1 MKVSLILPVWNEE
14 KTYGS
19 SSSDLH
25 LRLSDMD
32 SFFSRFSWDFELVV
46 GLDKSQDKSEEI
58 FKSYPFKK
66 LQLRL
71 IENKKHLGRAKT
83 IQHLLCHCQGNSA
96 VTLSMDLSTPLAD
109 VYALL
114 IEGHEE
120 PCPILALGNTLG
132 KKKKR
137 SGARSRSHF
146 QLEQMLYEKMKF
158 RWGHIQD
165 PLTSLFSINSA
176 ALEIFKQNPPK
187 LDRWYFTPQLL
198 DWAQRKFISVRE
210 VEVQKRLRPTDRIP
224 LVREWL
230 KSLL

>member
-14 KTYGS
+14 KTHGS
-19 SSSDLH
+19 PGTDLH
-25 LRLSDMD
+25 LRLSDLD
-32 SFFSRFSWDFELVV
+32 SFFSRFSWDFELIV
-46 GLDKSQDKSEEI
+46 GLDKSQDKSKEI

-66 LQLRL
+66 LQLCL
-71 IENKKHLGRAKT
+71 IENKKHLGRAKSL
-83 IQHLLCHCQGNSA
+83 QKLLMECQGKSA

-120 PCPILALGNTLG
+120 PNPILALGNTLG

-137 SGARSRSHF
+137 SGERSSSHF
-146 QLEQMLYEKMKF
+146 QLEQMLYEKMKL
-158 RWGHIQD
+158 RWGQLHD
-165 PLTSLFSINSA
+165 PLTSLFSMNSA
-176 ALEIFKQNPPK
+176 ALEIFRQDPAQ
-187 LDRWYFTPQLL
+187 LTRWYFTPQLL
-198 DWAQRKFISVRE
+198 DWAQKKSVSVRE

-224 LVREWL
+224 LLKEWL